1 MRDTGGI
8 ALVLLILIPILYA
21 TGSASGDPLLV
32 VFLGLLAW
40 GVVFAAVFGFAW
52 VALSV
57 ATNLVRRR
65 NPDALLAASLF
76 GALRSLEFN
85 AARWPNP
92 EFRAGIARE
101 LGAAST
107 IARSYLFRTFDAADS
122 ETRLWQLHQANRIA
136 DTLARKQR
144 WLVTPKRD
152 TYDFLL
158 GALSRSLVAVLGGSW
173 DELAQSDTPEIAE
186 PQGAVFRLE
195 VSRGRR
201 ALAMLL
207 AGLQAIAVAA
217 LPAAALWM
225 ARTRDLLAHVDARAL
240 DYVEIGVFVWAVL
253 ILAFM
258 LDPRL
263 KEKISGAKDVI
274 SLLNP
279 LKQPGDR

>member
-1 MRDTGGI
+1 M
-8 ALVLLILIPILYA
+8 
-21 TGSASGDPLLV
+21 
-32 VFLGLLAW
+32 AW
-40 GVVFAAVFGFAW
+40 AVTFAAVLGLGW

-76 GALRSLEFN
+76 GALRALEFN
-85 AARWPNP
+85 PDRWADA
-92 EFRAGIARE
+92 EFRAAIARE
-101 LGAAST
+101 LGAGSA
-107 IARSYLFRTFDAADS
+107 IARSFLFRKFETADP
-122 ETRLWQLHQANRIA
+122 ELRLWQRRQANRIA
-136 DTLARKQR
+136 DELAQKQR

-152 TYDFLL
+152 TYDFLA
-158 GALSRSLVAVLGGSW
+158 GVLSRGLVAVLGGSW
-173 DELAQSDTPEIAE
+173 DELARRNAPESAE
-186 PQGAVFRLE
+186 PQDALFRPG

-225 ARTRDLLAHVDARAL
+225 ARSRELLARVDPRTL
-240 DYVEIGVFVWAVL
+240 DYVEIGAFVWAML

-258 LDPRL
+258 LDPHL

-279 LKQPGDR
+279 LKTRGD